1 MINANWCLVLNNYF
15 VHMIYL
21 SNNIL
26 FITMTFSRYYI
37 YVQTFY
43 TINNIFEIKT
53 QNTSLKRNLILIAS
67 YTKRVLH
74 KSHNHNQN
82 NCLVQFRED
91 LEFFRALPIKSIAN
105 QRF

>member
-1 MINANWCLVLNNYF
+1 
-15 VHMIYL
+15 MIYL

-53 QNTSLKRNLILIAS
+53 QNTSLKINLILIAS

-91 LEFFRALPIKSIAN
+91 LEFFWAKDPLRVLRTKGLKAIGSKLFVEHKV
-105 QRF
+105 RK